1 MKSSTKAKASK
12 EQKNKNNEN
21 NSKNNKDQKKSK
33 DKLKAKQKEE
43 EEEKD
48 QEVIIPKVNPKNI
61 ERFIYLTNYSDIN
74 SVKTIN
80 QLFQDINSSAFNLTS
95 KNDIISKELTEE
107 EQDNNEIDY
116 ISGIQI
122 MDHELRLTIIEGI
135 TDKAMIKVKSSFP
148 KRQMNDHNHMIFSDC
163 SILFDKRLYSKF
175 NLTIKYIKLRQ
186 NLRDILTN
194 FDIYM
199 NANKYRNIYDTFMNL
214 GSILRSETM
223 KDISTSNSFPE
234 ADKLLELERKYGD
247 ILNKEDLTG
256 NKEIKKKSHTKSL
269 SNGLGIINL
278 TESNE
283 KNTNFI
289 NIRNC
294 KTNIAKSMRL
304 MPINKRVKFIL
315 EEEKDKIKEDKDENL
330 NNIFK
335 KIKLP
340 KNQKFMSI
348 ELTGTNKIVL
358 TNREDKEDD
367 NTSAKTNVIKS
378 FRENEKIINNNN
390 YGKNMRY
397 NTLENE
403 HNFLNQKKINMKL
416 SPRVDARNKIF
427 LSILKEREKKKL
439 NPMEIFNQNKLYL
452 NKMIRKK
459 SSGRFWRPFEGEYNP
474 NKEILFNALRQNYYQ
489 DVVNKMMEK
498 YKKDKD
504 HYYTYSEKA
513 LTLSFPM
520 IEGFRNEEYLDY
532 LDNKSKWI
540 SKNDFDRY
548 KQPERGKGTCGI
560 NLYVLTGTVSF

>member
-294 KTNIAKSMRL
+294 KTNVAKSMRL

-330 NNIFK
+330 NNIFT

-348 ELTGTNKIVL
+348 DLTGTNKIVL
-358 TNREDKEDD
+358 TNREDKEDESSND
-367 NTSAKTNVIKS
+367 KNNVIKS

-427 LSILKEREKKKL
+427 LSILKEREKKQL
-439 NPMEIFNQNKLYL
+439 NPMEIFNKNKLYL

-459 SSGRFWRPFEGEYNP
+459 SSGRFWRPFEGEYNA

-548 KQPERGKGTCGI
+548 KQPEREKIYFPRI
-560 NLYVLTGTVSF
+560 NKEI

>member
-148 KRQMNDHNHMIFSDC
+148 KKQMNDHNHMIFSDC

-294 KTNIAKSMRL
+294 KTNVAKSMRL

-330 NNIFK
+330 NNIFT

-348 ELTGTNKIVL
+348 DLTGTNKIVL
-358 TNREDKEDD
+358 TNREDKEDESSND
-367 NTSAKTNVIKS
+367 KNNVIKS

-427 LSILKEREKKKL
+427 LSILKEREKKQL
-439 NPMEIFNQNKLYL
+439 NPMEIFNKNKLYL

-459 SSGRFWRPFEGEYNP
+459 SSGRFWRPFEGEYNA

-548 KQPERGKGTCGI
+548 KQPEREKIYFPRI
-560 NLYVLTGTVSF
+560 NKEI

>member
-294 KTNIAKSMRL
+294 KTNVAKSMRL

-330 NNIFK
+330 NNIFT

-348 ELTGTNKIVL
+348 DLTGTNKIVL

-427 LSILKEREKKKL
+427 LSILKEREKKQL
-439 NPMEIFNQNKLYL
+439 NPMEIFNKNKLYL

-459 SSGRFWRPFEGEYNP
+459 SSGRFWRPFEGEYNA

-548 KQPERGKGTCGI
+548 KQPEREKI
-560 NLYVLTGTVSF
+560 YFPRIKKEI

>member
-1 MKSSTKAKASK
+1 MKSSLKSKTSK
-12 EQKNKNNEN
+12 EQKNKKNEN

-33 DKLKAKQKEE
+33 EKLKAKQKEE
-43 EEEKD
+43 EEEEKE
-48 QEVIIPKVNPKNI
+48 EVIIPKENPKNI

-74 SVKTIN
+74 SVKTLN
-80 QLFQDINSSAFNLTS
+80 LLFQEINSSAFNLS
-95 KNDIISKELTEE
+95 SNNDIISKELTPE
-107 EQDNNEIDY
+107 EQNNNEIDY

-122 MDHELRLTIIEGI
+122 LDNDLRLTIIEGI
-135 TDKAMIKVKSSFP
+135 TGKAMIKVKDSFP
-148 KRQMNDHNHMIFSDC
+148 KTKMNDQNHMIFSDC
-163 SILFDKRLYSKF
+163 SILFDTRLYSKF
-175 NLTIKYIKLRQ
+175 NLTVKYIKLRK
-186 NLRDILTN
+186 NLRDILTQ
-194 FDIYM
+194 FDIYI

-214 GSILRSETM
+214 GSILRSETL

-256 NKEIKKKSHTKSL
+256 NKEIKKKDHIKSL
-269 SNGLGIINL
+269 SNGLDIINL
-278 TESNE
+278 TESND
-283 KNTNFI
+283 KTIKSSRTNA
-289 NIRNC
+289 
-294 KTNIAKSMRL
+294 AKSMRL

-315 EEEKDKIKEDKDENL
+315 EEEKDKAKEENGEKL
-330 NNIFK
+330 NNFLK

-340 KNQKFMSI
+340 KNQKYLSI
-348 ELTGTNKIVL
+348 DITENNKIDL
-358 TNREDKEDD
+358 NNKDDEATNPKNDIFKNFREDE
-367 NTSAKTNVIKS
+367 I
-378 FRENEKIINNNN
+378 IINNNN
-390 YGKNMRY
+390 LEKNMRY

-403 HNFLNQKKINMKL
+403 HNFLNGNKISMKL

-427 LSILKEREKKKL
+427 LDILKEREKKKL
-439 NPMEIFNQNKLYL
+439 NSIEIFNKNKQYL

-459 SSGRFWRPFEGEYNP
+459 SSGRFCRPFEGEYNP
-474 NKEILFNALRQNYYQ
+474 NKEILFNALRKNYYQ

-504 HYYTYSEKA
+504 HYYTYSEQA

-548 KQPERGKGTCGI
+548 KQPEREKIYFPRI
-560 NLYVLTGTVSF
+560 NKEI

>member
-1 MKSSTKAKASK
+1 MKSSIKTKTSK
-12 EQKNKNNEN
+12 EQKNKKEEK

-43 EEEKD
+43 EEEKEK
-48 QEVIIPKVNPKNI
+48 EVIIPKENPKNI
-61 ERFIYLTNYSDIN
+61 ERFIYLTNYSDVN

-80 QLFQDINSSAFNLTS
+80 QLFQDINSSAFNLAS
-95 KNDIISKELTEE
+95 KKDIISKELTEE
-107 EQDNNEIDY
+107 EQNNNEIDY

-122 MDHELRLTIIEGI
+122 MDSELRLTIIEGI
-135 TDKAMIKVKSSFP
+135 TGKAMIKVKSSFP
-148 KRQMNDHNHMIFSDC
+148 KNQMNDQNHMNFSDC

-175 NLTIKYIKLRQ
+175 NLTVKYIKLRQ
-186 NLRDILTN
+186 NLRDILTK
-194 FDIYM
+194 FDIYV

-256 NKEIKKKSHTKSL
+256 NKEIKKDHIKSL
-269 SNGLGIINL
+269 SIGFGGINL
-278 TESNE
+278 EENNDKTN
-283 KNTNFI
+283 NFI
-289 NIRNC
+289 NIKSSRN
-294 KTNIAKSMRL
+294 NVAKSMRL
-304 MPINKRVKFIL
+304 MPIKKKVKFIL
-315 EEEKDKIKEDKDENL
+315 SDEKYKIKDDNDEKL

-340 KNQKFMSI
+340 KNQKYMSI
-348 ELTGTNKIVL
+348 DLTENNKIDFNNKEHEN
-358 TNREDKEDD
+358 TNVKNNVFEDFRED
-367 NTSAKTNVIKS
+367 
-378 FRENEKIINNNN
+378 EKNINNNKSQ
-390 YGKNMRY
+390 KNMRY
-397 NTLENE
+397 NTVENE
-403 HNFLNQKKINMKL
+403 HNFLIDKKINMKL

-427 LSILKEREKKKL
+427 LNILKEREKKKL
-439 NPMEIFNQNKLYL
+439 NPIEIFNKNRQYL

-459 SSGRFWRPFEGEYNP
+459 SSGRFCRPFEGEYDP
-474 NKEILFNALRQNYYQ
+474 NKEILFNALRKNYYQ

-504 HYYTYSEKA
+504 HYYTYSEQA

-520 IEGFRNEEYLDY
+520 VEGFRNEEYLDY

-548 KQPERGKGTCGI
+548 KQPEREKIYFPRI
-560 NLYVLTGTVSF
+560 NKEI

>member
-148 KRQMNDHNHMIFSDC
+148 KRQMNDHNHMIFSEC

-294 KTNIAKSMRL
+294 KTNVAKSMRL

-330 NNIFK
+330 NNIFT

-348 ELTGTNKIVL
+348 DLTGTNKIVL
-358 TNREDKEDD
+358 TNREDKEDESSND
-367 NTSAKTNVIKS
+367 KNNVIKS

-427 LSILKEREKKKL
+427 LSILQEREKKQL
-439 NPMEIFNQNKLYL
+439 NPMEIFNKNKLYL

-459 SSGRFWRPFEGEYNP
+459 SSGRFWRPFEGEYNA

-548 KQPERGKGTCGI
+548 KQPEREKIYFPRI
-560 NLYVLTGTVSF
+560 NKEI

>member
-548 KQPERGKGTCGI
+548 KQPEREKIYFPRI
-560 NLYVLTGTVSF
+560 NKEI

>member
-1 MKSSTKAKASK
+1 MKSSTKIKASK

-148 KRQMNDHNHMIFSDC
+148 KKQMNEHNHMIFSDC

-294 KTNIAKSMRL
+294 KTNVAKSMRL

-330 NNIFK
+330 NNIFT

-348 ELTGTNKIVL
+348 DLTGTNKIVL
-358 TNREDKEDD
+358 TNREDKEDESSND
-367 NTSAKTNVIKS
+367 KNNVIKS

-427 LSILKEREKKKL
+427 LSILKEREKKQL
-439 NPMEIFNQNKLYL
+439 NPMEIFNKNKLYL

-459 SSGRFWRPFEGEYNP
+459 SSGRFWRPFEGEYNA

-548 KQPERGKGTCGI
+548 KQPEREKIYFPRI
-560 NLYVLTGTVSF
+560 NKEI